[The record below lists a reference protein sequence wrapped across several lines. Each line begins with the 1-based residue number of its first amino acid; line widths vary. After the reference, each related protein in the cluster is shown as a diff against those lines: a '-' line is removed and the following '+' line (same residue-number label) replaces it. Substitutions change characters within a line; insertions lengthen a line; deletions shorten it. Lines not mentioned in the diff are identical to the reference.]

1 MNHQWTGGVTTAF
14 TLYGVTLSAAFDIRY
29 GGKMFSRTKNLMQF
43 TGNGKVTE
51 ENMRRPFIIPNS
63 VVANGDGTYSEN
75 NTPIYIADSSFQT
88 YFNDYGYGNQ
98 GLAYLIDRS
107 YCKVRNISLSWSIPK
122 KWLSKAYL
130 NEVVLTAYC
139 NNPFLWTAKDNRYV
153 DPESTTVTGY
163 GDLAY
168 GFGELYTNPSNR
180 TFGFNL
186 KVNF

>member
-1 MNHQWTGGVTTAF
+1 
-14 TLYGVTLSAAFDIRY
+14 
-29 GGKMFSRTKNLMQF
+29 MFSRTKNLMQF

-63 VVANGDGTYSEN
+63 VVANADGTYSEN
-75 NTPIYIADSSFQT
+75 TTPIYIADSSFQT

-98 GLAYLIDRS
+98 GLAYMLDRT
-107 YCKVRNISLSWSIPK
+107 YCKVRNISLSWSLPK
-122 KWLSKAYL
+122 KWLSAVYL

-139 NNPFLWTAKDNRYV
+139 NNPFMWTAKGNRYV
-153 DPESTTVTGY
+153 DPESTTVTTS

-168 GFGELYTNPSNR
+168 GFGELYTNPSKR